1 MSSTLRSQAIGSES
15 IAHRVALLRAEGYDR
30 EATGRP
36 IIGVFNS
43 WNEANPGHFH
53 LNAVAQTVK
62 AGVWSAG
69 GLPLEM
75 PVTGICDGMCSNHPG
90 DRYTLPSRD
99 LLAAE
104 IETMAEGNWVDG
116 MVMLGSC
123 DKVVPGMIQ
132 AAARLDLPAVIVTGG
147 YMAPGDFHGEMVTIS
162 ATKEKFP
169 SLLDG
174 RLTQDDYDHL
184 VDVACPGVGACPFM
198 GTANTMCALS
208 ETMGLSLPGNATVG
222 ATDGRLLRLSKAAG
236 ERAVA
241 MARDGVTARRMI
253 DAHGIENAIR
263 AQMAFGG
270 STNAIMH
277 LIAIAREAGASLS
290 LDDFDRLSRET
301 PYLCR
306 LFPSGPF
313 TLADLDGAGGLP
325 ALLKELLPLLHRHQP
340 TVTGRSL
347 ADNVAC
353 AIRKRPEVIATLES
367 PLDREGGLA
376 VLRGNL
382 APEGAVVKHAAVK
395 PDMLRHRGPA
405 MVFNSEAE
413 GWRALLEDAIKPGS
427 VVVIRYEGP
436 RGSPGMPH
444 LETFMASLCG
454 KKLDDSVALVTDGRF
469 SGATKG
475 PAVGHVS
482 PEAYVGGPLAAV
494 QDGDIIALD
503 IPSRTLTLEVDDR
516 EIARRLAAVVHPQKP
531 APGWL
536 GIYRRLATSASDGAM
551 LKV

>member
-1 MSSTLRSQAIGSES
+1 MLRSQSIGVES
-15 IAHRVALLRAEGYDR
+15 IAHRVALLRAEGFGR
-30 EATGRP
+30 EATSRP
-36 IIGVFNS
+36 MIAVFNS

-53 LNAVAQTVK
+53 LNGVAQAVK
-62 AGVWSAG
+62 DGIWSAG

-116 MVMLGSC
+116 IAMLGTC
-123 DKVVPGMIQ
+123 DKVVPGMLQ
-132 AAARLDLPAVIVTGG
+132 AAARLDLPSIMVTGG
-147 YMAPGDFHGEMVTIS
+147 YMQPGDFHGEMVTIS
-162 ATKEKFP
+162 ATKEKYP
-169 SLLDG
+169 ALLDG
-174 RLTQDDYDHL
+174 RLTQEEYDHL
-184 VDVACPGVGACPFM
+184 VDVACPGAGACPFM
-198 GTANTMCALS
+198 GTANTMCALA
-208 ETMGLSLPGNATVG
+208 EALGLSLPGNSTVS
-222 ATDGRLLRLSKAAG
+222 ATDGRLLRLAREAG
-236 ERAVA
+236 ERVVA
-241 MARDGVTARRMI
+241 MVREGVTARRMI
-253 DAHGIENAIR
+253 NSHGIENAIR

-277 LIAIAREAGASLS
+277 LLAIAREADVRLS
-290 LDDFDRLSRET
+290 LEDFDRLSRET

-306 LFPSGPF
+306 IFPSGPL
-313 TLADLDGAGGLP
+313 TLADFDQAGGLP
-325 ALLKELLPLLHRHQP
+325 ALMRELMPLLHGDQP
-340 TVTGRSL
+340 TVTGRSVSENVERAVRRRAGVISSLEVPL
-347 ADNVAC
+347 A
-353 AIRKRPEVIATLES
+353 
-367 PLDREGGLA
+367 REGGLA

-382 APEGAVVKHAAVK
+382 APDGAVVKHAAVK
-395 PDMLRHRGPA
+395 PEMLRHRGPA
-405 MVFNSEAE
+405 VVFDGEAD
-413 GWRALLEDAIKPGS
+413 GWKALLEGKIRSGS

-436 RGSPGMPH
+436 RGAPGMPH

-454 KKLDDSVALVTDGRF
+454 KGLDESVALVTDGRF

-494 QDGDIIALD
+494 QDGDIIEID
-503 IPSRTLTLEVDDR
+503 IKSRRITLEVDEGELR
-516 EIARRLAAVVHPQKP
+516 RRLATVRHPEKP

-536 GIYRRLATSASDGAM
+536 GVYRRLASSASEGAM